1 MNDEPTF
8 IVTTA
13 DDAEFCVQSFGEET
27 APTLVLVGEPWRG

>member
-13 DDAEFCVQSFGEET
+13 DDAELCVQSFGEET